1 MHGQPFFVVHK
12 LLHGNER
19 IREIGH
25 AVAVHA
31 RPDVVARPAVHE
43 ILSVFHAVKDTH
55 GNERVGEELLL
66 QPLDEVLGDGKL
78 PDEPIELGIH
88 GGLEHLVGGE
98 GFGIAGFEADPLAA
112 LAMDAVCE
120 GELHGGGEI
129 IVSRRTPL
137 GGLAG
142 HEGFHAAD
150 AAPVPCFFER
160 HAFLHE
166 HLEADFLVV
175 DGGET
180 GTGPHQLGDFKEIVL
195 GVLLAQAHGHGGLDH
210 LEVDGG
216 LEHEVRELV
225 DAVLPCF
232 AVEPAEAD
240 ILEGAVPRI
249 VLDARF
255 VPVPHGV
262 VAFDP
267 ETLNEFEGGGVV
279 EDALCPVTQIIGV
292 EILIHAARRIAARVA
307 FHVQAH
313 EQEMDLLECLPEGGG
328 RVVREEGAV
337 GSDVEELRFADWA
350 TLPCGEGFGGFGV
363 PAAEDAE
370 PFIDDDGRLPEVALL
385 IVGGYGEVH
394 GIEKRLRLVLNTL
407 EALG

>member
-129 IVSRRTPL
+129 VVSRRTPL

-255 VPVPHGV
+255 VPVPYGV

-279 EDALCPVTQIIGV
+279 
-292 EILIHAARRIAARVA
+292 
-307 FHVQAH
+307 
-313 EQEMDLLECLPEGGG
+313 
-328 RVVREEGAV
+328 
-337 GSDVEELRFADWA
+337 
-350 TLPCGEGFGGFGV
+350 
-363 PAAEDAE
+363 
-370 PFIDDDGRLPEVALL
+370 
-385 IVGGYGEVH
+385 
-394 GIEKRLRLVLNTL
+394 
-407 EALG
+407 